1 MLYDIHTHHPAPYPQ
16 GVVSAVPEADFS
28 PSPGQFYS
36 LGLHPWQSGESSA
49 EAIVELIER
58 YASEPWLAAVGECGV
73 DPLKGAPMYRQMLL
87 FRRQVEIA
95 EKARKPMVI
104 HTVRS
109 PDIII
114 SIRREFGARQNW
126 AIHGFRG
133 KPTVAQ
139 MYLRAGIYLSFGE
152 RYNPDALLSM
162 PRGYILAETD
172 ESSLSIEE
180 IMALHA
186 ATLQMS
192 VAEYRALIAANTSR
206 FLGVAEWMSK

>member
-1 MLYDIHTHHPAPYPQ
+1 
-16 GVVSAVPEADFS
+16 
-28 PSPGQFYS
+28 
-36 LGLHPWQSGESSA
+36 
-49 EAIVELIER
+49 
-58 YASEPWLAAVGECGV
+58 
-73 DPLKGAPMYRQMLL
+73 MYRQMLL

-114 SIRREFGARQNW
+114 SIRRDLGARHNW

-152 RYNPDALLSM
+152 RYNPDSLLSM